1 VAAQDGTIFLDEIG
15 ELPLELQPKLLRVL
29 QEKEVRPIGSGK
41 TKPINARVLAATN
54 LNLPELAK
62 RGKYRLDLL
71 FRLAVVQLEVP
82 PLRKRQS
89 DIPLLVAKFI
99 GDIYKLTGKQY
110 QVSQGLLEY
119 LMAQEWRGNVR
130 ELENLLQRMCVF
142 TPNSIIR
149 KEDLPNGA
157 TPYIAP
163 ETDTVRPLKEIE
175 LEAIHQ
181 ALRIT
186 RGNYSE
192 AAKLL
197 GVTKSTLYRKV
208 RPSTAF
214 PSMFGQV

>member
-1 VAAQDGTIFLDEIG
+1 
-15 ELPLELQPKLLRVL
+15 
-29 QEKEVRPIGSGK
+29 
-41 TKPINARVLAATN
+41 
-54 LNLPELAK
+54 
-62 RGKYRLDLL
+62 
-71 FRLAVVQLEVP
+71 
-82 PLRKRQS
+82 
-89 DIPLLVAKFI
+89 LVAKFI

-157 TPYIAP
+157 TPYFAP

-192 AAKLL
+192 AANLL

-208 RPSTAF
+208 RPSSAF